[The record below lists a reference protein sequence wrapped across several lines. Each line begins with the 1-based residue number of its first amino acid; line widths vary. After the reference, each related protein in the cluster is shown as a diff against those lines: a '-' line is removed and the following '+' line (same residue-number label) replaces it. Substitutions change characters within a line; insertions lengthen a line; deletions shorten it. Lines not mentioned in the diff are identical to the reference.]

1 MRPFRT
7 LAIASAVA
15 VAWAAP
21 AGAATK
27 PRVSWVK
34 CQDRC
39 AAGKV
44 QRDGTVKLAGRG
56 FTNGSRVVFSV
67 KRDGKRA
74 KRTMGAKRLSSRRL
88 TVRVPGNALSG
99 RIYVRARGGA
109 RSNSAGPVRVMPAQ
123 KDNAPSTP

>member
-15 VAWAAP
+15 LAWAAP
-21 AGAATK
+21 AAAPKPK

-44 QRDGTVKLAGRG
+44 QRGGTIKLAGAR
-56 FTNGSRVVFSV
+56 FTAGSRVVFYV
-67 KRDGKRA
+67 KRDGKRTTRTVKATVVNSKRITA
-74 KRTMGAKRLSSRRL
+74 K
-88 TVRVPGNALSG
+88 VPIDALSG
-99 RIYVRARGGA
+99 RIYL
-109 RSNSAGPVRVMPAQ
+109 
-123 KDNAPSTP
+123 